1 MSSVTGNSRALSDEE
16 QRLTYALAKQVP
28 SMLWGVTIS
37 TSYGDI
43 QLQGSDAVL
52 VMALVR
58 RILTAKLDA
67 LREEF

>member
-28 SMLWGVTIS
+28 SMLSGVTIS

-43 QLQGSDAVL
+43 HLQGSDAVL
-52 VMALVR
+52 VMVLVR

-67 LREEF
+67 LQEEF

>member
-28 SMLWGVTIS
+28 SMWLGCIIS

-43 QLQGSDAVL
+43 QLDGPDAAFL
-52 VMALVR
+52 
-58 RILTAKLDA
+58 A
-67 LREEF
+67 LRLQVILSDRLRAIQEEF